1 MRRAPK
7 RIAFA
12 ILAAIWAV
20 GAAGCVSIPIPP
32 QDMGKVQRGELGTL
46 NVRVVA
52 EYKPNWAGTVQAG
65 LRQWANKSTGK
76 EVIKLTR

>member
-1 MRRAPK
+1 MRRASK
-7 RIAFA
+7 FIALA
-12 ILAAIWAV
+12 ILALAWVVLAV
-20 GAAGCVSIPIPP
+20 GCVSIPIPP

-65 LRQWANKSTGK
+65 LRQWAGGSGK
-76 EVIKLTR
+76 EVIKPTR

>member
-12 ILAAIWAV
+12 ILAAIWAA
-20 GAAGCVSIPIPP
+20 GAVGCVSIPIPP
-32 QDMGKVQRGELGTL
+32 TDMGSAKTGELGTL
-46 NVRVVA
+46 NLRVVA

-65 LRQWANKSTGK
+65 LRQWAGGSGK
-76 EVIKLTR
+76 EVIKPAR